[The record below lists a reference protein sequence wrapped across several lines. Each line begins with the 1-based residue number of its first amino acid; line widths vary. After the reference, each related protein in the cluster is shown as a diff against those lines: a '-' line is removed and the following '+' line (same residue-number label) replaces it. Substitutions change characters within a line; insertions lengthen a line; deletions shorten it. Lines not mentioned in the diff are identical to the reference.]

1 MRFDGWN
8 RSDSLEINDAC
19 VGTAVAVAGERSVS
33 AGSADVHLL
42 EHQMRIHTRT
52 FVVLV
57 FAVLAPVP
65 LIAQTAAPPPA
76 FLGDSLVG
84 KDSFEAYCASCHGS
98 DGRGG
103 GPVARALKGT
113 PADLTALASR
123 NGDVFPRDR
132 VRATLTGAGRTVS
145 AHGTTE
151 MPIWGPLFRAFESD
165 ARARVR
171 IDNLVKHVE
180 TLQARPARTGESGAA
195 LFRTYCASC
204 HGSDGRGAGP
214 MADQLRR
221 LPPSLTSFAARNGGL
236 FPSERVRRII
246 DGRDIPSHGT
256 TEMPVWGDA
265 FRRSREGLSD
275 AAAAARIDAIVRF
288 LESIQE
294 RATF

>member
-1 MRFDGWN
+1 MR
-8 RSDSLEINDAC
+8 
-19 VGTAVAVAGERSVS
+19 T
-33 AGSADVHLL
+33 
-42 EHQMRIHTRT
+42 HTLTCT
-52 FVVLV
+52 FVVLA
-57 FAVLAPVP
+57 FAIFAPVSTD
-65 LIAQTAAPPPA
+65 AQTTSATPA

-103 GPVARALKGT
+103 GPVARALRGA

-123 NGDVFPRDR
+123 NREVFPRDR
-132 VRATLTGAGRTVS
+132 VRATLTGVGRTVS

-171 IDNLVKHVE
+171 IDNLVTYLE
-180 TLQARPARTGESGAA
+180 TLQTTPARSGESGAT

-204 HGSDGRGAGP
+204 HGPDARGAGP
-214 MADQLRR
+214 LADQLRR
-221 LPPSLTSFAARNGGL
+221 LPPSLTSFAARNSGV
-236 FPSERVRRII
+236 FPSERIRRII
-246 DGRDIPSHGT
+246 DGRDIPSHGST
-256 TEMPVWGDA
+256 DMPVWGDA
-265 FRRSREGLSD
+265 FRRSREELSD
-275 AAAAARIDAIVRF
+275 AAAAARIDAIVRY